1 MTVKV
6 SQNLNLMQKNVI
18 NIVKPTTYLVRVV
31 KERWSKTVENKS
43 ITKNHQIQN
52 KQIEYR
58 TLELNYR
65 NTQLSNV

>member
-31 KERWSKTVENKS
+31 IERWSKTVENKS

-65 NTQLSNV
+65 NTKLSNV

>member
-52 KQIEYR
+52 KQIEDR

-65 NTQLSNV
+65 NTKLSNV

>member
-1 MTVKV
+1 
-6 SQNLNLMQKNVI
+6 MQKNVI

-31 KERWSKTVENKS
+31 IERWSKTVENKS

-65 NTQLSNV
+65 NTKLLNV